1 LRVFAVSL
9 PTVIVMAIPFV
20 AEAEARLL
28 SRLLPYVDKAIKG
41 GGVFLYT
48 IAHNSADFRAFG

>member
-1 LRVFAVSL
+1 
-9 PTVIVMAIPFV
+9 MAIPFV